1 MEVGE
6 NDTSNE
12 LVKENKMDNPP
23 RNNMG
28 QDDCCKYKRL
38 AFLAGG

>member
-6 NDTSNE
+6 NDTSNGF
-12 LVKENKMDNPP
+12 VKENKIDNPP

-28 QDDCCKYKRL
+28 QDDCCKYGVL
-38 AFLAGG
+38 ASG